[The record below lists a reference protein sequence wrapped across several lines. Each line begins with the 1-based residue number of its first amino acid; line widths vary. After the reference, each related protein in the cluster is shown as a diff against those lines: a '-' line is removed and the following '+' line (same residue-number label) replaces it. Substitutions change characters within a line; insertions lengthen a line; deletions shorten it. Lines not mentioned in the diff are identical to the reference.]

1 VSDERKAKIDAILLA
16 LPGVTAK
23 KIGGVHAYIAGD
35 RMFACLGD
43 KGVGLRLPVARCTE
57 LQFSRGNVSS
67 FAPGGVAG
75 TREWI
80 QVQRDN
86 PDDYD
91 KDLELFRES
100 LEFAKRGGR

>member
-1 VSDERKAKIDAILLA
+1 MSDERKAKIDAIMLA

-23 KIGGVHAYIAGD
+23 KIGGVHAYIVSD

-57 LQFSRGNVSS
+57 LQFSRDNIAS

-86 PDDYD
+86 PDDHA
-91 KDLELFRES
+91 KDVELFRES
-100 LEFAKRGGR
+100 LEFVKRGGR